1 MSAESTPQHRQL
13 DAQLVGGLAW
23 TAGAKWVTQAVTWL
37 SMLIALRL
45 LSPAD
50 FGTVEMASFVGLMT
64 NVLAEF
70 GIGTAV
76 LQIREL
82 DRRALRQLNTV
93 SLIFSTIAFGFG
105 AAIAPLVAA
114 FFRAEQLRLL
124 VIVNSFGF
132 FITAVQAVP
141 QGLLQRD
148 MDYRRLSL
156 AEAVQ
161 AVVQA
166 VVLVATAF
174 AGFGYWALLAAP
186 MAGKAASAALS
197 AYWKPVFY
205 ALPRPR
211 EIMVPMRFGLEV
223 ALSRVAWT
231 AYSISD
237 SVIVGRMLGQSA
249 LGTYRI
255 AIDLASLPADK
266 IGMLIMRVTGPLF
279 AHVQHDVALMR
290 RYFMFISDALAL
302 AIVPLVAGLAVVA
315 PEAVALLGGP
325 KWAAAA
331 LPLRW
336 LAMFMALRTLNT
348 LMGQVLTSLRLTTFL
363 MWMSIL
369 TFTVMPISFFVAA
382 HWGTGAV
389 AAAWIIMSPITIL
402 PVAIRLFRSIHCG
415 FREYIALLTPAAVGT
430 AAMLCVV
437 LVVKRILPAPWPVGW
452 RVAVEVALGGAVY
465 AGILLTFYRPL
476 VMRYVRFLVGLRKN
490 RDAWAAAAI

>member
-1 MSAESTPQHRQL
+1 MSDGSTPHHRRL
-13 DAQLVGGLAW
+13 DAQFVGGLAW

-50 FGTVEMASFVGLMT
+50 FGMVEMASVVGMLT

-70 GIGTAV
+70 GIGSAV

-93 SLIFSTIAFGFG
+93 SLIFSTVAFAFG

-124 VIVNSFGF
+124 VIVNSLGF

-161 AVVQA
+161 ALVQA
-166 VVLVATAF
+166 VVLVVTAF

-186 MAGKAASAALS
+186 MAGKAASAAL
-197 AYWKPVFY
+197 AAFWKPVLY

-211 EIMVPMRFGLEV
+211 EIMAPMRFGLEV
-223 ALSRVAWT
+223 AMSRVAWT
-231 AYSISD
+231 AYSLSD
-237 SVIVGRMLGQSA
+237 SVIVGRVLGQSA

-255 AIDLASLPADK
+255 AIDIASAPADK

-279 AHVQHDVALMR
+279 AHVQKDIALVR
-290 RYFMFISDALAL
+290 RYFLFISDALAL
-302 AIVPLVAGLAVVA
+302 AIFPLVFGLAAVA
-315 PEAVALLGGP
+315 PEAVAVVGGP
-325 KWAAAA
+325 KWAAAPA
-331 LPLRW
+331 LAGDLHDPADPEHPDESGAHFASLHDISDVDVHSDVHGDAHLIFHRGALGHGRGGRDMGHHVADHHVPGGRETFPLRP
-336 LAMFMALRTLNT
+336 
-348 LMGQVLTSLRLTTFL
+348 LRL
-363 MWMSIL
+363 SRIRC
-369 TFTVMPISFFVAA
+369 PA
-382 HWGTGAV
+382 HARGGGHGGHAV
-389 AAAWIIMSPITIL
+389 
-402 PVAIRLFRSIHCG
+402 RGDC
-415 FREYIALLTPAAVGT
+415 RETDSA
-430 AAMLCVV
+430 
-437 LVVKRILPAPWPVGW
+437 R
-452 RVAVEVALGGAVY
+452 RVACGMASG
-465 AGILLTFYRPL
+465 R
-476 VMRYVRFLVGLRKN
+476 
-490 RDAWAAAAI
+490 

>member
-1 MSAESTPQHRQL
+1 MTPESTPHHRRL
-13 DAQLVGGLAW
+13 DAQFVGGLAW

-45 LSPAD
+45 LSPSD
-50 FGTVEMASFVGLMT
+50 FGMVEMASVVGMLT

-70 GIGTAV
+70 GIGSAV

-93 SLIFSTIAFGFG
+93 SLIFSTAAFAFG

-124 VIVNSFGF
+124 VIVNSLGF

-141 QGLLQRD
+141 MGLLQRD

-161 AVVQA
+161 ALVQA

-186 MAGKAASAALS
+186 MAGKAASAAL
-197 AYWKPVFY
+197 AAFWKPVFY

-211 EIMVPMRFGLEV
+211 EIMAPMRFGLEV
-223 ALSRVAWT
+223 AMSRVAWT
-231 AYSISD
+231 AYSLSD
-237 SVIVGRMLGQSA
+237 SVIVGRVLGQSA

-255 AIDLASLPADK
+255 AIDLASVPAEK

-279 AHVQHDVALMR
+279 AHVQKDIALVR
-290 RYFMFISDALAL
+290 RYFLFISDALAL
-302 AIVPLVAGLAVVA
+302 AIFPLVVGLAAVA
-315 PEAVALLGGP
+315 PEAVAFLGGP

-336 LAMFMALRTLNT
+336 LAIFMTLRTLNT
-348 LMGQVLTSLRLTTFL
+348 LMTQVLTSLRFTTFL

-369 TFTVMPISFFVAA
+369 TFTVMPVSFFIAA
-382 HWGTGAV
+382 HWGIGAV
-389 AAAWIIMSPITIL
+389 AAAWVIMSPITMF
-402 PVAIRLFRSIHCG
+402 PAAVRLFRSIHCG
-415 FREYIALLTPAAVGT
+415 FREYVALLTPAAVGT
-430 AAMLCVV
+430 AAMLCAVIFM
-437 LVVKRILPAPWPVGW
+437 KRILPAPWPAGW
-452 RVAVEVALGGAVY
+452 RVALEVALGGAAY
-465 AGILLTFYRPL
+465 AGTLLSFYRPL
-476 VMRYVRFLVGLRKN
+476 VMRYVRFVHGLRKN